1 VEVNWIVWHETGNFA
16 EYRRTGVDGVKK
28 IEQKEGRTFEVT
40 YDDDNKEIIFN
51 VIRAES
57 TSGKGDDEIEKHWE
71 KRFNI
76 LSIAYRKI
84 LAENV
89 EIKAENVS
97 LRRTTSIMEDFI
109 EDMEDKIRMEEK

>member
-1 VEVNWIVWHETGNFA
+1 LVG
-16 EYRRTGVDGVKK
+16 RTGIDGVKK
-28 IEQKEGRTFEVT
+28 IEQKEGKTFEVT

-57 TSGKGDDEIEKHWE
+57 TNDKCNNEIEKHWE

-84 LAENV
+84 LAENI

-97 LRRTTSIMEDFI
+97 LRRTVSVMEDFI
-109 EDMEDKIRMEEK
+109 EDMEDKIRMGENK